1 MKFSTANKFLGR
13 FDIPDNWVGE
23 CTSDSGVI
31 KPTKAVSMFQTLE
44 IQNGT
49 VLRDN
54 MEVKDIRKDDVKGGV
69 SVYTSNGENF
79 WGENFW
85 GKKCVVTVKAW
96 TTKLVKTISGSDL
109 PIQPLETMVCY
120 WRIKE
125 GHKDKKFNWW

>member
-1 MKFSTANKFLGR
+1 M
-13 FDIPDNWVGE
+13 

-79 WGENFW
+79 
-85 GKKCVVTVKAW
+85 
-96 TTKLVKTISGSDL
+96 
-109 PIQPLETMVCY
+109 
-120 WRIKE
+120 
-125 GHKDKKFNWW
+125 